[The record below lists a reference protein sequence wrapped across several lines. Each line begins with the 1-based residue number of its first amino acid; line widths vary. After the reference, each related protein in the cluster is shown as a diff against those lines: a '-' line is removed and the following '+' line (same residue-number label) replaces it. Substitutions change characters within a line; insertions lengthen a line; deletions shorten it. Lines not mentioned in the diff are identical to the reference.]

1 METTVEFKVWGRM
14 ALFSDP
20 ITRIGGEKCSYSVPT
35 YEALRGVLE
44 SIYWKPTITWVVDKV
59 RVMNKIKTQPRS
71 AKLHKLNGST
81 DLSIYTYLSNV
92 CYQVQ
97 AHFEF
102 NPRRR
107 GEFLED
113 WSCIKHLKIMRRA
126 IEKGGRRDIF
136 LGTRECQVYVE
147 PVIFGAGDGYYDNVP
162 EIPLG
167 TMLHGINY
175 PNQTGVP
182 KMQVRFWQATMDK
195 GIIKFPRPDEC
206 RLVRDVRK
214 VELE

>member
-107 GEFLED
+107 GEFSED

-136 LGTRECQVYVE
+136 LGTRECQGYVE
-147 PVIFGAGDGYYDNVP
+147 PVSLDLVMDIMIMFLRSRLEQCCMVS
-162 EIPLG
+162 IIL
-167 TMLHGINY
+167 IR
-175 PNQTGVP
+175 
-182 KMQVRFWQATMDK
+182 QVFLKCKCVSGKRQW
-195 GIIKFPRPDEC
+195 IKESSSFHVLMSVGWFEM
-206 RLVRDVRK
+206 
-214 VELE
+214 